1 VQSPPALLVE
11 TDLQLGKAIPVETHC
26 QVQGR
31 ENSLVDFRPVLSSR
45 RISPEVFRRPLI
57 AGRNS
62 DSFAK
67 RSEAHVNIG
76 IRKAGRA
83 TILDLDGPL
92 KLGEAEESFRNQIQ
106 QLVEAGTTYVAVNL
120 AGVTELDSSGI
131 GALVRAF
138 TTLKRAGGKCTYF
151 APNKR
156 VIMLLKMVRLD
167 TVLDLAADEAT
178 ALTRI

>member
-1 VQSPPALLVE
+1 
-11 TDLQLGKAIPVETHC
+11 
-26 QVQGR
+26 
-31 ENSLVDFRPVLSSR
+31 
-45 RISPEVFRRPLI
+45 LI
-57 AGRNS
+57 AGPNS

-67 RSEAHVNIG
+67 RSEAHVNIS
-76 IRKAGRA
+76 IRKAGPA

-106 QLVEAGTTYVAVNL
+106 QLIEAGSTHVAVNL

-138 TTLKRAGGKCTYF
+138 TTLKRAGGKATYF

-156 VIMLLKMVRLD
+156 VVMLLKMVRLD
-167 TVLDLAADEAT
+167 TVLDLAPDEAT
-178 ALTRI
+178 ALARI

>member
-1 VQSPPALLVE
+1 LSTAEL
-11 TDLQLGKAIPVETHC
+11 
-26 QVQGR
+26 
-31 ENSLVDFRPVLSSR
+31 LSSVSVYAR
-45 RISPEVFRRPLI
+45 RTFADWFLLMAACGIARTFPSLLI
-57 AGRNS
+57 AEPNS

-106 QLVEAGTTYVAVNL
+106 QLVDAGTTHVAVNL

-178 ALTRI
+178 ALSRI